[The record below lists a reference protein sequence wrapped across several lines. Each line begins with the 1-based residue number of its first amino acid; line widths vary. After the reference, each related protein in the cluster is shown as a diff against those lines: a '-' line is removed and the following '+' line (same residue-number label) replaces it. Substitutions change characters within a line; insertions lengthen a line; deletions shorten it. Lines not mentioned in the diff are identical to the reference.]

1 MIAPNVTSFGS
12 FGTLIGT
19 LGLVFL
25 FFPTLHCLAAGFG
38 KELIMSRPFGLPKTG
53 GRVRGTPNKK
63 TEDLAR
69 KLRRLGCD
77 PIEGLAKIALDP
89 ETKTELRF
97 RCFSELAQ
105 YIYPKR
111 KAIEIK
117 QSEHVPELIDEGLP
131 VPAEFR
137 DRVPRI

>member
-1 MIAPNVTSFGS
+1 MAKIIEAKVVLSGEDKSVVAT
-12 FGTLIGT
+12 
-19 LGLVFL
+19 
-25 FFPTLHCLAAGFG
+25 
-38 KELIMSRPFGLPKTG
+38 MSK
-53 GRVRGTPNKK
+53 VAKSV
-63 TEDLAR
+63 
-69 KLRRLGCD
+69 
-77 PIEGLAKIALDP
+77 EGLAKSALDP

-117 QSEHVPELIDEGLP
+117 QSEHVPELNDEGLP

-137 DRVPRI
+137 DRGPRI